1 MKELYQAL
9 AASQRSVTALKKS
22 GRGQRSKYL
31 ACDDAIAASREA
43 FLGAGL
49 LPIIIDPR
57 LEELATDPD
66 EQTGELRRQLVLCRT
81 LRLVHLATGQ
91 TLDIKQR
98 WPVVAD
104 RRMSLDHATA
114 AADSFGLTYLMRG
127 LLLFE
132 RGDEDDRRTHGNGAE
147 EKPKPAPRPAPRSA
161 TKADVIEIAA
171 EAFQATLNK
180 DIKESLAAAKKGAVE
195 TLRAGGWAGKV
206 PLEELEAAIDDES
219 IPRQMLRDLYA
230 SGKDSLGADKTKEL
244 FNSLGVVPGETTA
257 VSGVKAFQIAAAII
271 GATK

>member
-9 AASQRSVTALKKS
+9 AAAQRSVTALKKS
-22 GRGQRSKYL
+22 GKGQRSRYL

-57 LEELATDPD
+57 LEELAVDPD

-81 LRLVHLATGQ
+81 LRIVHLATGQ

-147 EKPKPAPRPAPRSA
+147 EKPRPAPKPAPKPAPIVE
-161 TKADVIEIAA
+161 KAA
-171 EAFQATLNK
+171 EK
-180 DIKESLAAAKKGAVE
+180 LAAEKVADKLKA
-195 TLRAGGWAGKV
+195 AGWAGKV
-206 PLEELEAAIDDES
+206 AAEEIEAAFEDDF

-257 VSGVKAFQIAAAII
+257 VSGVKAFNIAMAI
-271 GATK
+271 TEQQ